1 MFKLAEIKKRALELA
16 SRPEENFLELAKYLR
31 MLNDFD
37 HDQFRQVYEKSRLG
51 RRKAYYLLE
60 IRKQFEG
67 LKLPKSRLN
76 SIGWTKV
83 QIIGKHLTRKSAD
96 KLLRFAEKNTVHN
109 VKLLMQ
115 GKKPK
120 PKTHCVL
127 MYFSP
132 RQYRVFEDAIAQ
144 HRAGRKGRGIVS
156 KEQTLVELI
165 SRAAS
170 RS

>member
-31 MLNDFD
+31 MLNDID

-51 RRKAYYLLE
+51 KRKAHYLVE
-60 IRKQFEG
+60 INRQFEG
-67 LKLPKSRLN
+67 SKLPKSRLN
-76 SIGWTKV
+76 NIGWTKL
-83 QIIGKHLTRKSAD
+83 QIIGKHLIRKNAD
-96 KLLRFAEKNTVHN
+96 KLLRLAETNTVHDL
-109 VKLLMQ
+109 KLLMQ
-115 GKKPK
+115 GKKPM

-132 RQYRVFEDAIAQ
+132 HQYRVFEKAIAQ
-144 HRAGRKGRGIVS
+144 HRAGRTGRGIVS

-165 SRAAS
+165 SRAS
-170 RS
+170 